1 MAKKKSG
8 GGKNKPEKE
17 LTKAQRIEAKKAKQA
32 QKGAKKDRKQIEEE
46 DIEVILAEFLKK
58 EALKTQITVEACGQP
73 SPRANFTLSALQ
85 SGEMI
90 MFGGEYF
97 DGDVNVCFN
106 DVFKWNI
113 DAGVQEW
120 KMISSPNS
128 PPPRC
133 SHQAVVYRDHL
144 YVFGG
149 EFATADQFHHY
160 RDFWRLDL
168 KTNAWEA
175 IEEKGGPSP
184 RSGHRMVVWRNYLV
198 VFGGFYEAARETKW
212 FNDLYL
218 FSFVDMKWKK
228 VSYPVHKL
236 APAARSGCQLAV
248 HPSKD
253 IIFVY
258 GGYAKVK
265 NVGEKSEGKVYSD
278 LWALNMS
285 PVLKKQDPTW
295 EKLSRKGQ
303 APSPRGGAAV
313 TVHKQRF
320 ILFGGVFDEEKRR
333 HTMQSTFYNDL
344 FVYDMDRRRWFEFKL
359 RGKKNMDGKRRR
371 KKKKQ
376 ADGSNDDDN
385 VDDDDDSGDE
395 EESDDEDDFE
405 KMLENQFG
413 YVDED
418 GNLVYIDHE
427 EEEEKQEETA
437 ASAAEVDF
445 GGEEEESKE
454 EEKEEEK
461 KEEEELTL
469 EMQLDMNAQKV
480 KNDEAEEVE
489 EEAAP
494 APCPRINP
502 TLIIRGSTLY
512 VYGGVV
518 EDGDREITLD
528 DCWSLDLKRLD
539 EWKLLLPGTMS
550 EQVWKGEV
558 SETEESSDGDDDDES
573 DEDDD
578 DDFYGRRASK
588 KEKVEESQADTVER
602 AVEMLKERE
611 EEDGE
616 EGEEK
621 KKKKKSKKKTNDR
634 RAIRAEME
642 KLQEQLN
649 LDDINRTP
657 QMGENLRDFFA
668 RTANYWSS
676 EIAKRADTHERQLSI
691 KEIKREGFSMAEER
705 YNELL
710 PILERL
716 NVLEQEQKEAEELH
730 QTKKKGGKD
739 KGRRS

>member
-1 MAKKKSG
+1 
-8 GGKNKPEKE
+8 
-17 LTKAQRIEAKKAKQA
+17 
-32 QKGAKKDRKQIEEE
+32 
-46 DIEVILAEFLKK
+46 
-58 EALKTQITVEACGQP
+58 
-73 SPRANFTLSALQ
+73 
-85 SGEMI
+85 
-90 MFGGEYF
+90 
-97 DGDVNVCFN
+97 
-106 DVFKWNI
+106 
-113 DAGVQEW
+113 
-120 KMISSPNS
+120 
-128 PPPRC
+128 
-133 SHQAVVYRDHL
+133 
-144 YVFGG
+144 
-149 EFATADQFHHY
+149 
-160 RDFWRLDL
+160 
-168 KTNAWEA
+168 
-175 IEEKGGPSP
+175 
-184 RSGHRMVVWRNYLV
+184 MVVWRNYLV

-218 FSFVDMKWKK
+218 FSFADMKWKK
-228 VSYPVHKL
+228 VNYPVHKL

-253 IIFVY
+253 QIFVY
-258 GGYAKVK
+258 GGYAKIK
-265 NVGEKSEGKVYSD
+265 NVGEKSEGKVYAD
-278 LWALNMS
+278 LWALNMA

-333 HTMQSTFYNDL
+333 HTMQSTFFNDL

-359 RGKKNMDGKRRR
+359 RGKKQADGKRRR
-371 KKKKQ
+371 KKKTN
-376 ADGSNDDDN
+376 ADGANGDDALD
-385 VDDDDDSGDE
+385 VDDDDEGEDGSDE
-395 EESDDEDDFE
+395 GEDDEDDFE

-418 GNLVYIDHE
+418 GNLVYIDNEE
-427 EEEEKQEETA
+427 EEEEKKEEA
-437 ASAAEVDF
+437 APSTGVELEFDDD
-445 GGEEEESKE
+445 EESKE
-454 EEKEEEK
+454 EEEEESKAEEKAPFDVQLSSSEATKEEEK
-461 KEEEELTL
+461 QQQQEQE
-469 EMQLDMNAQKV
+469 
-480 KNDEAEEVE
+480 E

-502 TLIIRGSTLY
+502 ALIIRGSTLY

-539 EWKLLLPGTMS
+539 EWKMLLPGTMA

-558 SETEESSDGDDDDES
+558 SETEESSDGEDDSDDD

-578 DDFYGRRASK
+578 DDDDDGYERRQRK
-588 KEKVEESQADTVER
+588 KEEKSQADTVER
-602 AVEMLKERE
+602 VVEMLKEKDADGDGDG
-611 EEDGE
+611 DGE
-616 EGEEK
+616 KKAK
-621 KKKKKSKKKTNDR
+621 KKKGKSSKKTNDR

-668 RTANYWSS
+668 RTANYWST
-676 EIAKRADTHERQLSI
+676 EIAQRADTHERQLSI

-710 PILERL
+710 PGTGGDWERGS
-716 NVLEQEQKEAEELH
+716 VWGE
-730 QTKKKGGKD
+730 
-739 KGRRS
+739 GRLIVAGVCHVISCA